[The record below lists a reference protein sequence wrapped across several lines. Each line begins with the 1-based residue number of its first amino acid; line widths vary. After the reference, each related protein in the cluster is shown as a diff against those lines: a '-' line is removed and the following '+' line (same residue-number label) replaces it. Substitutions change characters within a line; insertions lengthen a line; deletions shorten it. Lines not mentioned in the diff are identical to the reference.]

1 MMNIRHV
8 HAKLD
13 MLCIIACKCRLAIL
27 PLLFLYRM
35 DDTFIQNIHSL
46 TFHQKKTR
54 LMVSGL
60 SKNVYKHC
68 EKQGIM

>member
-1 MMNIRHV
+1 MHIRHV

-13 MLCIIACKCRLAIL
+13 MHCII
-27 PLLFLYRM
+27 LFRRPSYLYLFCIEWM
-35 DDTFIQNIHSL
+35 THLYKTYIHIHSL

-60 SKNVYKHC
+60 SKNV
-68 EKQGIM
+68 